1 MQPKLQSAQVANNRL
16 NEVFLVESEFKKE
29 RPLKSSTQLDG
40 VIELRNVSYQ
50 YGYGADVLHKL
61 NLLITENGKLTIVGM
76 SGSGKS
82 TLVKLLVN
90 FFEPS
95 SGEILINNHQLKS
108 IDKHTLRNYINYLPQ
123 NP

>member
-90 FFEPS
+90 FFEIS
-95 SGEILINNHQLKS
+95 LNRRLVKF
-108 IDKHTLRNYINYLPQ
+108 
-123 NP
+123 